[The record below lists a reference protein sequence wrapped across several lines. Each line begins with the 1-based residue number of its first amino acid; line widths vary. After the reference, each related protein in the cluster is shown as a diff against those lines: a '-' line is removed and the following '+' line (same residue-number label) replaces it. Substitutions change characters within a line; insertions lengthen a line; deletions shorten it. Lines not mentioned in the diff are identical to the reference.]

1 MDADRKTQTEMTDLS
16 PGPHKTHYGTS
27 GNVKRSVDDQKNND
41 GKPVDGK
48 AGCYNHGYRADDD
61 YLK

>member
-1 MDADRKTQTEMTDLS
+1 MDTDRKSQTEMTELS

-27 GNVKRSVDDQKNND
+27 ENVTRSVDNQKNND

-48 AGCYNHGYRADDD
+48 AGCYNLGYQGNDD